1 MATTTGH
8 IFTIEQY
15 GSFKISP
22 ETTEPFKSRKD
33 RNVPLQSTPL
43 HWSDWLVALS
53 GYSSISIHVYVGWLW
68 CLMPL

>member
-33 RNVPLQSTPL
+33 RNIPLQSTPL
-43 HWSDWLVALS
+43 H
-53 GYSSISIHVYVGWLW
+53 
-68 CLMPL
+68 